1 MKTNVH
7 PLMDIVK
14 IELLESFKKDQMM
27 KRKILDELE
36 KEKRKW
42 IYTI

>member
-1 MKTNVH
+1 MKTNVQ
-7 PLMDIVK
+7 PLMGIVK
-14 IELLESFKKDQMM
+14 IELVASLKNDQIM